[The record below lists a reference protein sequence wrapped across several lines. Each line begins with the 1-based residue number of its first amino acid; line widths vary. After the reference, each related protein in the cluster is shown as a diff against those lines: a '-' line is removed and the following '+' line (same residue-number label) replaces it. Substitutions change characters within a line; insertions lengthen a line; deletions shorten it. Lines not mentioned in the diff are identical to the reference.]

1 MISLCFEYFNGKCFF
16 LMYVCT
22 DVHDIYVCVRVHAC
36 VGSVWEGDN

>member
-22 DVHDIYVCVRVHAC
+22 DVHDIYVCAC
-36 VGSVWEGDN
+36 VCVCGKCVGRR